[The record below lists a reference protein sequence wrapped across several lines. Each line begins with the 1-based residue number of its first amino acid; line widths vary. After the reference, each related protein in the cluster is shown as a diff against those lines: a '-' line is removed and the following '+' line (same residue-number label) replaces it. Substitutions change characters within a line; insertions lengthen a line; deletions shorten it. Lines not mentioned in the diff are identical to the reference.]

1 MSPPETEQR
10 STFAGVLDVLEAL
23 GLEYM
28 IWGGVAAIVYGEPRY
43 TQDMDLVLKLDSRR
57 AHLMAKALK
66 EDHYYVSLES
76 ILEAIAHNS
85 YFNVIHFYTNIKVD
99 FWVPGYDPIIQWAFE
114 HRRIMPFDEARQAA
128 YMPPESVIL
137 TKLRAY
143 QASDSTRH
151 LEDIE
156 RILRV
161 SGPGLDRAYIERETL
176 KMGMLALWRRLA
188 AKVEADLAD
197 AEPLPA

>member
-1 MSPPETEQR
+1 MVESELEQHR
-10 STFAGVLDVLEAL
+10 VFAGVIDILEAL
-23 GLEYM
+23 GIEYV
-28 IWGGVAAIVYGEPRY
+28 IWGGVAAVAFGEMRF
-43 TQDMDLVLKLDSRR
+43 TQDMDLVLRLDRHR
-57 AHLMAKALK
+57 AHLMAKALE

-85 YFNVIHFYTNIKVD
+85 FFNVIHFYTNIKVD
-99 FWVPGYDPIIQWAFE
+99 FWVPGYDPVIQWAFD

-156 RILRV
+156 SILRV
-161 SGPGLDRAYIERETL
+161 SGPDLDRTYIEREAL
-176 KMGMLALWRRLA
+176 RMGMLAVWRRLA

-197 AEPLPA
+197 AEPPPA